1 MAGRPS
7 AGNAVDVLRGVR
19 VFAARGRPASIDI
32 DDAIVVTIQYCR
44 NDTTEVSSTGV
55 YF

>member
-19 VFAARGRPASIDI
+19 VVPTRGRSASIQI

-44 NDTTEVSSTGV
+44 NDTTEVRCTGA